1 MSNDKGF
8 FQSVEFRNL
17 QNKYEQ
23 MRHNGTSSYFD
34 ISELSDLL
42 SYYITNNNLNE
53 GEEVYNLALQL
64 HPVCDETVRMKAR
77 LLLAQGYP
85 ENALQATSALGNDN
99 ESLLLKADI
108 HLALKQYKESRI
120 AARKVLHNNS
130 ITEDIAYDAL
140 EILLDCGF
148 AQEVQEYATEGL
160 KDNPGNTTL
169 LEVLAEAYIEQ
180 QKTDLAIKIYNGLLD
195 ENPYSTFY
203 WEQLGHIYYMIGRY
217 GKALECFEYELT
229 IENDIE
235 YAIMMQGFCYH
246 KLKDTKKCIEI
257 FSNMKNKY
265 PDSIIPRFYI
275 ALSYS
280 YEFNTFEALS
290 EYNDILNLEYQREDY
305 KIGIVLTLLN
315 MAIIL
320 YKEGNSDIAL
330 EYMEDALN
338 YDIPADEMKQL
349 LIMGDPYY
357 ELKYKENMTFDDI
370 NSTEYREWAH
380 YELYYNLG
388 IALMHLGCIDLSIA
402 ALYKA
407 RSTASDTTEIDAY
420 IAYLLCCTNG
430 ERDTIAAMIKSAIE
444 GKSNK
449 LFNLFSVPY
458 NANLSTADFIK
469 IAMNKFG
476 R

>member
-1 MSNDKGF
+1 M
-8 FQSVEFRNL
+8 
-17 QNKYEQ
+17 
-23 MRHNGTSSYFD
+23 
-34 ISELSDLL
+34 
-42 SYYITNNNLNE
+42 
-53 GEEVYNLALQL
+53 
-64 HPVCDETVRMKAR
+64 
-77 LLLAQGYP
+77 
-85 ENALQATSALGNDN
+85 
-99 ESLLLKADI
+99 
-108 HLALKQYKESRI
+108 
-120 AARKVLHNNS
+120 
-130 ITEDIAYDAL
+130 
-140 EILLDCGF
+140 
-148 AQEVQEYATEGL
+148 
-160 KDNPGNTTL
+160 
-169 LEVLAEAYIEQ
+169 
-180 QKTDLAIKIYNGLLD
+180 
-195 ENPYSTFY
+195 
-203 WEQLGHIYYMIGRY
+203 
-217 GKALECFEYELT
+217 
-229 IENDIE
+229 
-235 YAIMMQGFCYH
+235 
-246 KLKDTKKCIEI
+246 
-257 FSNMKNKY
+257 
-265 PDSIIPRFYI
+265 
-275 ALSYS
+275 
-280 YEFNTFEALS
+280 EFNTFEALS
-290 EYNDILNLEYQREDY
+290 EYNDILNLEYQRGDY

-430 ERDTIAAMIKSAIE
+430 EHDTIAAMIKSAIE